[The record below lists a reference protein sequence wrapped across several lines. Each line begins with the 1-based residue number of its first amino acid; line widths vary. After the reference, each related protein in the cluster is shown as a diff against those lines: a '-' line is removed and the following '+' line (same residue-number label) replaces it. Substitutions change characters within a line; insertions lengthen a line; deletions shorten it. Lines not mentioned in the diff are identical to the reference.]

1 MEHMSSD
8 HSEIEL
14 EISNKMKMRNAQ
26 ILGNLTVDF

>member
-8 HSEIEL
+8 QSEIEL

-26 ILGNLTVDF
+26 ILRN